1 MALYT
6 NIKIS
11 NLLEHRY
18 TLTIIV
24 LHVQIHIYIIELN
37 KRLNYNLVFN
47 IFLKEVNQ
55 WKRNPT

>member
-6 NIKIS
+6 NIKIN